1 MNLIVV
7 SVLILTTLSTIVSTN
22 ENTIKG
28 KRVFNLFVLSLFIKD
43 HHLCQQA
50 KDTLMKLM

>member
-28 KRVFNLFVLSLFIKD
+28 KRVFNLFVLSLFIKE
-43 HHLCQQA
+43 CQQA